1 MQGIELAKDWF
12 ETAGLPAIRE
22 KCPDALPF
30 LAAGLAGS
38 GSECFGFDDEISRDH
53 DFSVRFSLWL
63 PEKEEARFGFRL
75 ERIYAGLRKE
85 APSPGGKTVSKKSA
99 WGQPGGGVDT
109 IESFFLRHI
118 GIPGAPRHWE
128 QWLRIPEYAF
138 AEAVNGAVF
147 QDGPGTFTSIRNTI
161 LTGMP
166 QDVLLKKLAART
178 ALMAQSG
185 QYNFVRCLKHGERG
199 AAHLALAEFVRT
211 AGSMI
216 HLLNGSF
223 PPYYK
228 WLLKSLRKLAV
239 LGDMADP
246 LEFLLAD
253 EAPDDVR
260 QDVVEDICRRIA
272 SVLRERSLSDSRE
285 TFLEAHAVE
294 LMKRIENREIRS
306 LHIMEG

>member
-1 MQGIELAKDWF
+1 MRGIDLAKEWF
-12 ETAGLPAIRE
+12 ETSGLPAIRA

-38 GSECFGFDDEISRDH
+38 GSECFGFDDEFSLDH

-63 PEKEEARFGFRL
+63 PEDQEPRFGFRL
-75 ERIYAGLRKE
+75 ERLYAELRKS
-85 APSPGGKTVSKKSA
+85 APSPTMGPLSKESA

-109 IESFFLRHI
+109 VESFFLRHL
-118 GIPGAPRHWE
+118 GIPGAPRSWE

-138 AEAVNGAVF
+138 AEAVNGSVF
-147 QDGPGTFTSIRNTI
+147 LDGPGTFTSIRNTI
-161 LTGMP
+161 SNGMP
-166 QDVLLKKLAART
+166 RDVLLKKLAAR
-178 ALMAQSG
+178 AAIMAQSG
-185 QYNFVRCLKHGERG
+185 QYNFARCLKHGERG

-228 WLLKSLRKLAV
+228 WLLKSLRTLPV

-246 LEFLLAD
+246 LEFLLVD
-253 EAPDDVR
+253 DAPDDVR

-272 SVLRERSLSDSRE
+272 SVLCERGLSDSHE
-285 TFLEAHAVE
+285 TFLEAHAME

>member
-1 MQGIELAKDWF
+1 MQGIDLAKEWF
-12 ETAGLPAIRE
+12 ESAGLPAIRRE
-22 KCPDALPF
+22 CPEVLPF

-38 GSECFGFDDEISRDH
+38 GSECFGFDDELSRDH

-63 PEKEEARFGFRL
+63 PEEQEARFGFRL
-75 ERIYAGLRKE
+75 ERLYARLRKE
-85 APSPGGKTVSKKSA
+85 APSPAAETVSKESA

-109 IESFFLRHI
+109 IESFFLRHL
-118 GIPGAPRHWE
+118 GIPGTPRHWE

-147 QDGPGTFTSIRNTI
+147 LDGPGIFTDIRRTI

-166 QDVLLKKLAART
+166 RDVLLKKLAAR
-178 ALMAQSG
+178 AAIMAQSG
-185 QYNFVRCLKHGERG
+185 QYNFPRCLKHGERG

-216 HLLNGSF
+216 HLLNGAF

-228 WLLKSLRKLAV
+228 WLLKSLRALPV
-239 LGDMADP
+239 LGDMAAP

-253 EAPDDVR
+253 DAPDNLR

-272 SVLRERSLSDSRE
+272 SVLRERGLSDSPE
-285 TFLEAHAVE
+285 TFLEAHAME
-294 LMKRIENREIRS
+294 LMKRIENREIRA

>member
-1 MQGIELAKDWF
+1 MQGIELAKEWF
-12 ETAGLPAIRE
+12 ESAGLPAIRE

-38 GSECFGFDDEISRDH
+38 GSECFGFDDEVSRDH
-53 DFSVRFSLWL
+53 DFEVRFSIWIS
-63 PEKEEARFGFRL
+63 EEQEPRFGFRL
-75 ERIYAGLRKE
+75 ERIYAELRKN
-85 APSPGGKTVSKKSA
+85 APDPGPSGKSA
-99 WGQPGGGVDT
+99 WGQPGGGVET
-109 IESFFLRHI
+109 IESFFQRHL

-147 QDGPGTFTSIRNTI
+147 LDNPGAFTAVRQTI

-166 QDVLLKKLAART
+166 RDVLLKKLAARA

-185 QYNFVRCLKHGERG
+185 QYNFARCLKHGERG

-211 AGSMI
+211 TGSMI
-216 HLLNGSF
+216 HLLNGAF
-223 PPYYK
+223 APYYK
-228 WLLKSLRKLAV
+228 WMLKSLRALPV

-253 EAPDDVR
+253 EAPDSVR
-260 QDVVEDICRRIA
+260 MDVVEDICRRTA
-272 SVLRERSLSDSRE
+272 SVLRDRGFSDSQE
-285 TFLEAHAVE
+285 TFLEAHAME
-294 LMKRIENREIRS
+294 LMRRIENREIRS

>member
-1 MQGIELAKDWF
+1 MQGIELAKKWF
-12 ETAGLPAIRE
+12 ESSGLPALRA

-53 DFSVRFSLWL
+53 DFTIRFSLWL
-63 PEKEEARFGFRL
+63 PEEQESRFGFRL
-75 ERIYAGLRKE
+75 ERLYAELRKA
-85 APSPGGKTVSKKSA
+85 APSPGNGSKESA

-109 IESFFLRHI
+109 IESFFLRHL

-138 AEAVNGAVF
+138 AEAVNGKIF
-147 QDGPGTFTSIRNTI
+147 LDETGTFTSIRHAI
-161 LTGMP
+161 RTGMP
-166 QDVLLKKLAART
+166 RDVLLKKLAARA
-178 ALMAQSG
+178 ALLAQSG
-185 QYNFVRCLKHGERG
+185 QYNFARCLKHGERG

-211 AGSMI
+211 ASSMI

-223 PPYYK
+223 APYYK
-228 WLLKSLRKLAV
+228 WMLKSLRNLAV

-253 EAPDDVR
+253 DAPDVVR
-260 QDVVEDICRRIA
+260 QDVVEDICRRLA
-272 SVLRERSLSDSRE
+272 AVLRERGLSDSHE
-285 TFLEAHAVE
+285 TFLEAHAME